1 MFFWNKIC
9 AICGFSI
16 FLVFSLVAQNK
27 TGEYQRRQLPVK
39 LSFFNSQPIGLPAYT
54 ILIQNTT
61 PQEISKTPFFQ
72 TPSIKQG
79 IFCQLEMKLQNVT
92 AIPFRFRLGSLAQ
105 CNYYEGKP

>member
-9 AICGFSI
+9 AIFAFSF
-16 FLVFSLVAQNK
+16 FLITSLVAQNK
-27 TGEYQRRQLPVK
+27 TEEYQRQLPVK
-39 LSFFNSQPIGLPAYT
+39 LSFSNSQPIGLHAYRT
-54 ILIQNTT
+54 LIQNTDK
-61 PQEISKTPFFQ
+61 QEIKTTTLLQ

-79 IFCQLEMKLQNVT
+79 FFCELEMKLQNVT